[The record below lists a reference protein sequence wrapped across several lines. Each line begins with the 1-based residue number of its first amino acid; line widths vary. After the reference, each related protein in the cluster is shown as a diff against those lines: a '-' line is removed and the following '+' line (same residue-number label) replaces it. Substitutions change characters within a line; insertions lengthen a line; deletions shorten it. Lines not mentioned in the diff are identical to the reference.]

1 MCVTK
6 KLGISQCYLGPIQQ
20 LVPLRT
26 CQRMKKCQ
34 GREMDKKKVFPI
46 VNQQKCPVLHLGT
59 SSTLFTST

>member
-1 MCVTK
+1 MCITN

-20 LVPLRT
+20 LVPLHI
-26 CQRMKKCQ
+26 CQRMKICQ

-46 VNQQKCPVLHLGT
+46 VKGQKCPVLLLGT